1 MIASTTDMFDTEENS
16 YRYDIMVDAT
26 TTVVVFV
33 LHD

>member
-1 MIASTTDMFDTEENS
+1 MIASTTEMFDTKENS
-16 YRYDIMVDAT
+16 YRHDSMVDAT